1 MLRTHLKLALRTLR
15 RHRAFALLN
24 IAGLAIGMAASM
36 LILLWVRDEL
46 SFDRWETHAKDI
58 YRITSASSGQ
68 KFAVTPPA
76 MTVALQA
83 TEPEVRNT
91 VRVSAQSGAVFS
103 TKDKTFKE
111 RDLLYVDSTFF
122 EVFSYRLKEGDPA
135 KALRNPDGIVLTQAM
150 ARKYFGDEDPIGKV
164 LKKDNRGEKIV
175 TGVLADVPANAHLR
189 FDALM
194 STGDPDIRSQI
205 SQGYWT
211 NFIFYD
217 YILTNDGFNDPKRLE
232 RRMDELFGENN
243 KDIKVTFQLQPL
255 TRIHLYSDA
264 EYDMAA
270 NGNVLYVR
278 IFFIV
283 AIIILIVACI
293 NFMNL
298 ATARSARRAKEVG
311 LRKVVGARRGQL
323 IVQFLGESVLI
334 SLIAYITAMAI
345 VWLAL
350 PYFND
355 LAGKNLNLT
364 TTDGKFIGV
373 AILTGLISGA
383 YPALFLS
390 GFQPGKVLKGQWR
403 SLGSNKGFRNAL
415 VVVQFVIS
423 IVLLIGTALIYA
435 QLRYIKN
442 KDLGYDKT
450 NLLYMELHGKMAGAL
465 KDYAVVSDLPTYLV
479 SGSVDMDWPGKEPGT
494 QIEFARLFVNENFIK
509 VFHMTLLS
517 GRTFTGTD
525 SGNYIINETAA
536 KKMGMTAAT
545 AVGQHVTFQT
555 VKGTIVGVV
564 KDFNFKPLQR
574 AVEPMV
580 MPYNPGFGYAVIRTT
595 QNAAAATIKRMQK
608 VAEGYPFT
616 YGFID
621 DDLAKL
627 YQGDRQMSGIFD
639 LFALLGVFISCLGLY
654 GLSAFIAEQRTREI
668 GVRKVL
674 GASVAQIVGLLS
686 GDFTRLILLASLIAI
701 PLAAWA
707 VNQWL
712 QTFAYHIQPGW
723 GIFALAPVAALLIAW
738 LTVSYESIKA
748 AVANPVKTLRSE

>member
-58 YRITSASSGQ
+58 YRITSTSSGD

-83 TEPEVRNT
+83 ADPAVRNT
-91 VRVSAQSGAVFS
+91 VRVSAPASAVFS
-103 TKDKTFKE
+103 TNNKTFKE
-111 RDLLYVDSTFF
+111 KNLLYVDSTFF
-122 EVFSYRLKEGDPA
+122 DVFSYRLKEGDPA
-135 KALRNPDGIVLTQAM
+135 KALQNPDGIVLTQAM
-150 ARKYFGDEDPIGKV
+150 ARKYFGDEDPMGKV
-164 LKKDNRGEKIV
+164 LEKDDRGEKIV
-175 TGVLADVPANAHLR
+175 TGVLADAPANSHLR

-217 YILTNDGFNDPKRLE
+217 YVLTDDNLNDPKRLE
-232 RRMDELFGENN
+232 RRMDALFSENN
-243 KDIKVTFQLQPL
+243 KDIKVDFQLQPL

-283 AIIILIVACI
+283 AIVILLVACI

-323 IVQFLGESVLI
+323 IAQFLGESILI
-334 SLIAYITAMAI
+334 SLIAFATAI
-345 VWLAL
+345 SLVWMAL

-355 LAGKNLNLT
+355 LAGKNLTLT
-364 TTDGKFIGV
+364 ITDGKFIGV
-373 AILTGLISGA
+373 ALLTGLISGS

-403 SLGSNKGFRNAL
+403 GLGGNKAFRNAL

-435 QLRYIKN
+435 QLRYIQN
-442 KDLGYDKT
+442 KDLGYDKE
-450 NLLYMELHGKMAGAL
+450 NLLYLELHGKMAAEL

-479 SGSVDMDWPGKEPGT
+479 SGSIDMDWPGKEPGA

-517 GRTFTGTD
+517 GRSFTGTD
-525 SGNYIINETAA
+525 SSNFIINETAA

-545 AVGQHVTFQT
+545 AVGRQVTFQT
-555 VKGTIVGVV
+555 VKGAIVGVV

-595 QNAAAATIKRMQK
+595 PGAAAATIKSMRK
-608 VAEGYPFT
+608 IANGYPFT

-627 YQGDRQMSGIFD
+627 YRGDRQMSGIFD

-712 QTFAYHIQPGW
+712 QTFAYHIHPGW
-723 GIFALAPVAALLIAW
+723 GVFALAPVAALLIAW

-748 AVANPVKTLRSE
+748 AVANPVKTLRTE